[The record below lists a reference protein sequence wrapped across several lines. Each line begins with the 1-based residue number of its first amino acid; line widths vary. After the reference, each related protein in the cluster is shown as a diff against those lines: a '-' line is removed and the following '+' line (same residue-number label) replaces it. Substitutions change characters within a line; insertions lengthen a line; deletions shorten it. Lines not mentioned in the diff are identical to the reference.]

1 VNEKLLTHAFS
12 IQIAEADD
20 ISEAPHP
27 REMTELEAT
36 FEKMEQELLEV
47 KANLT

>member
-1 VNEKLLTHAFS
+1 MRNEWKTADSCF
-12 IQIAEADD
+12 QIAEADD

-47 KANLT
+47 KPDLT